1 VTPCCFRQAA
11 SLVRLLEVEA
21 VVLVCVEPVD
31 ELDPQAAMIS
41 EPATA
46 RRIGT
51 GGQA

>member
-1 VTPCCFRQAA
+1 
-11 SLVRLLEVEA
+11 LVRLLEVEA

-46 RRIGT
+46 RRIGDRRAGLMFT
-51 GGQA
+51 F